1 MRRYFGILLGATLTL
16 VGGCLSKPTT
26 IDDVPADAVAYSEGD
41 PKSPVQIVYFDD
53 YVCDDCAR
61 FSKAAVTPL
70 QRDWVAKGRAR
81 LTIVDLA
88 WHRGSV
94 AGAAAASCAAAQGKF
109 WPMHSA
115 LFERQETWKRA
126 VDIPRALEAYAAEF
140 GVDTL
145 KFRRCAAERS
155 HQDRLDRAEELT
167 RRWAVRGTP
176 AFLVNGRLYYG
187 SQQWSWMEKVLLAH
201 ERGQPDSAPPP
212 PLAMPTKKVIDEARV
227 RQLEDSLGGSAD
239 SVRLLQIRDSLRS
252 IVRPLKP

>member
-1 MRRYFGILLGATLTL
+1 MRRLFSLPFIAML
-16 VGGCLSKPTT
+16 VVSGCTSKASTT
-26 IDDVPADAVAYSEGD
+26 DDIPADAIAYSEGD
-41 PKSPVQIVYFDD
+41 PKATVHVVYFDD

-94 AGAAAASCAAAQGKF
+94 AGSAAATCAAAQGKF
-109 WPMHSA
+109 WPMHTA

-126 VDIPRALEAYAAEF
+126 VDIPRVLVAYAAEM
-140 GVDTL
+140 GMDTIS
-145 KFRRCAAERS
+145 FRKCADQKV
-155 HQDRLDRAEELT
+155 HQERLDRSEELT

-176 AFLVNGRLYYG
+176 AFLVNGKLYYG
-187 SQQWSWMEKVLLAH
+187 SQQWGWMEKVLAAH

-212 PLAMPTKKVIDEARV
+212 PLAMPTKRVIDDAKV
-227 RQLEDSLGGSAD
+227 RQLEDSLGGTAD
-239 SVRLLQIRDSLRS
+239 SIRLLQIRDSLRR
-252 IVRPLKP
+252 IRPPGNP

>member
-1 MRRYFGILLGATLTL
+1 ML
-16 VGGCLSKPTT
+16 VVSGCTSKASTT
-26 IDDVPADAVAYSEGD
+26 DDIPADAIAYSEGD
-41 PKSPVQIVYFDD
+41 PKATVHVVYFDD

-94 AGAAAASCAAAQGKF
+94 AGSAAATCAAAQGKF
-109 WPMHSA
+109 WPMHTA

-126 VDIPRALEAYAAEF
+126 VDIPRVLVAYAAEM
-140 GVDTL
+140 GMDTIS
-145 KFRRCAAERS
+145 FRKCADQKV
-155 HQDRLDRAEELT
+155 HQERLDRSEELT

-176 AFLVNGRLYYG
+176 AFLVNGKLYYG
-187 SQQWSWMEKVLLAH
+187 SQQWGWMEKVLAAH

-212 PLAMPTKKVIDEARV
+212 PLAMPTKRVIDDAKV
-227 RQLEDSLGGSAD
+227 RQLEDSLGGTAD
-239 SVRLLQIRDSLRS
+239 SIRLLQIRDSLRR
-252 IVRPLKP
+252 IRPPGNP